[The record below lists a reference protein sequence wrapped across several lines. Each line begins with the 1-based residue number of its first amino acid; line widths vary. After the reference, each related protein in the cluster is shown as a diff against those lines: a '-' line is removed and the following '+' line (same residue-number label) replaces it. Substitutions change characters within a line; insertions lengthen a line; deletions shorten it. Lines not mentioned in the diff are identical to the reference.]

1 MKKGNK
7 KLIIDSMSIQII
19 DATEQL
25 ILEQGIEKLNV
36 SKILKHLNITN
47 RVFYNRY
54 NNIQEVLQK
63 IFERVIARK
72 KDIISIEYDGSQDYF
87 EYVMKIATNFLLFA
101 YEVQD
106 KFNYLIFGSD
116 VFTQNNYEWY
126 LVKIKEIIQLGRSK
140 NLLKDFDD
148 EAMGYFIW
156 CSLRGFNA
164 DVVMR
169 MEKEE
174 AVNKFQN
181 TFKYL
186 LEGIKK

>member
-1 MKKGNK
+1 MEKENK
-7 KLIIDSMSIQII
+7 KLINDNMSIKII
-19 DATEQL
+19 DATEQ
-25 ILEQGIEKLNV
+25 IIFDQGIETLNV

-47 RVFYNRY
+47 RVFYNRF

-63 IFERVIARK
+63 IFKRVIERK
-72 KDIISIEYDGSQDYF
+72 KDIISIQYDESQDFF
-87 EYVMKIATNFLLFA
+87 EYVINVATNFLLFA

-148 EAMGYFIW
+148 EAMSYFVW
-156 CSLRGFNA
+156 CSCRGFNA

-169 MEKEE
+169 MNKDE
-174 AVNKFQN
+174 AINKFQN

-186 LEGIKK
+186 LEGLKK

>member
-1 MKKGNK
+1 MKKDKK
-7 KLIIDSMSIQII
+7 KLINDEMSIKII
-19 DATEQL
+19 DATEQI
-25 ILEQGIEKLNV
+25 ILEQGIETLNV
-36 SKILKHLNITN
+36 SRILKYLNITN

-54 NNIQEVLQK
+54 SNIQEVLQK
-63 IFERVIARK
+63 IFERVINRK
-72 KDIISIEYDGSQDYF
+72 KDLIDIEYDANQDFF
-87 EYVMKIATNFLLFA
+87 EYVTTIATNFLLFA
-101 YEVQD
+101 YDVQD